1 MTVIDSIKAVFSSS
15 SSESTSTSTPHSN
28 STTTSTGPSSET
40 LKPHPE
46 GNAPAHPSNPD
57 AKAVP
62 EQAVLSD
69 KPVFDQNKVTVIFV
83 LGGPGAGKGTQ
94 CERLVADY
102 GFKHLSAGDL
112 LREERNRPGST
123 YGELITEYIREG
135 KIVPQEVTIKL
146 LENAMSSTLSSPP
159 SSQNEAW
166 SNGKGRFLIDGFP
179 RKMDQ
184 ALKFDESVVKSSF
197 VLFFSTT
204 EAILLERLLE
214 RGKTSGRDD
223 DNKESI
229 VKRFRT
235 FVETSM
241 PVVDYYR
248 KLGKV
253 VEIDSSPPIDVV
265 YEKVRVEMDQRL
277 GNLNSSSLDTTS
289 QPQVPAASSNT
300 TSTATRSN
308 ATGEA
313 PILAPAV

>member
-1 MTVIDSIKAVFSSS
+1 MTVIDSIKAAFGSSS
-15 SSESTSTSTPHSN
+15 TTDSTSTSTATP
-28 STTTSTGPSSET
+28 T
-40 LKPHPE
+40 PHPE
-46 GNAPAHPSNPD
+46 GHAPAHPTHKD
-57 AKAVP
+57 ANAVP
-62 EQAVLSD
+62 ETPVLPD
-69 KPVFDQNKVTVIFV
+69 QPVFDPKKVKVIFV

-123 YGELITEYIREG
+123 YGELITEYIKEG

-146 LENAMSSTLSSPP
+146 LENAMSSTLASPP
-159 SSQNEAW
+159 SNEVW
-166 SNGKGRFLIDGFP
+166 SNGQGRFLIDGFP

-184 ALKFDESVVKSSF
+184 AFKFDASVVKSSF
-197 VLFFSTT
+197 VLFFATT

-235 FVETSM
+235 FEETSM

-248 KLGKV
+248 KSGKV
-253 VEIDSSPPIDVV
+253 VEIDSSPAIDVV
-265 YEKVRVEMDQRL
+265 YEKVKVEMDQRL
-277 GNLNSSSLDTTS
+277 GSTTTFTS
-289 QPQVPAASSNT
+289 TDVNATSDVGSNAQPAAQANQGAYT
-300 TSTATRSN
+300 
-308 ATGEA
+308 
-313 PILAPAV
+313 LAPAV

>member
-1 MTVIDSIKAVFSSS
+1 MTVIDKLKAVFTHDSHDASSATGG
-15 SSESTSTSTPHSN
+15 STSTSAEAPAA
-28 STTTSTGPSSET
+28 G
-40 LKPHPE
+40 
-46 GNAPAHPSNPD
+46 PAHPKEGD
-57 AKAVP
+57 AKAAP
-62 EQAVLSD
+62 ETAVLSD
-69 KPVFDQNKVTVIFV
+69 KPVFDQAKVTVIFV

-146 LENAMSSTLSSPP
+146 LENAMSSTLASPP
-159 SSQNEAW
+159 HTSPEW
-166 SNGKGRFLIDGFP
+166 SNGHGRFLIDGFP

-204 EAILLERLLE
+204 EEILLERLME

-248 KLGKV
+248 KAGKV

-265 YEKVRVEMDQRL
+265 YEKVKVEIDQRL
-277 GNLNSSSLDTTS
+277 GA
-289 QPQVPAASSNT
+289 PAPAASSQATPATAGSAAT
-300 TSTATRSN
+300 TSSEARTEPT
-308 ATGEA
+308 TGTGTGA
-313 PILAPAV
+313 PTLAPAV

>member
-1 MTVIDSIKAVFSSS
+1 MTVIDKLKAVFSSDS
-15 SSESTSTSTPHSN
+15 PSQTSTSTSTP
-28 STTTSTGPSSET
+28 T
-40 LKPHPE
+40 PHPE
-46 GNAPAHPSNPD
+46 GQAPAHPSEPD

-62 EQAVLSD
+62 ETAVLSD
-69 KPVFDQNKVTVIFV
+69 KPVFDQEKVTVIFV

-94 CERLVADY
+94 CERLVKDY

-146 LENAMSSTLSSPP
+146 LENAMSSTLASPP
-159 SSQNEAW
+159 STDSAW
-166 SNGKGRFLIDGFP
+166 SNGHGRFLIDGFP

-253 VEIDSSPPIDVV
+253 VEIDSSPPIDEV
-265 YEKVRVEMDQRL
+265 YQKVRVEIDQRL
-277 GNLNSSSLDTTS
+277 SA
-289 QPQVPAASSNT
+289 QAPAQAPAATATSNT
-300 TSTATRSN
+300 ASTTTTTE
-308 ATGEA
+308 TGA
-313 PILAPAV
+313 PTLAPAV

>member
-1 MTVIDSIKAVFSSS
+1 MTVIDKLKAVFSSDS
-15 SSESTSTSTPHSN
+15 PSSTSAPTP
-28 STTTSTGPSSET
+28 T
-40 LKPHPE
+40 PHPE
-46 GNAPAHPSNPD
+46 GHAPAHPSEPD

-62 EQAVLSD
+62 ETAVLSD
-69 KPVFDQNKVTVIFV
+69 KPVFDQGKVTVIFV

-94 CERLVADY
+94 CERLVKDY

-123 YGELITEYIREG
+123 YGELITEYIKEG

-146 LENAMSSTLSSPP
+146 LENAMSSTLASPP
-159 SSQNEAW
+159 SFPESAW
-166 SNGKGRFLIDGFP
+166 SNGQGRFLIDGFP

-197 VLFFSTT
+197 VLFFATT

-253 VEIDSSPPIDVV
+253 VEIDSSPPIDEV
-265 YEKVRVEMDQRL
+265 YQKVKLEIDQRL
-277 GNLNSSSLDTTS
+277 GGQS
-289 QPQVPAASSNT
+289 QSQGHVPAANA
-300 TSTATRSN
+300 TSTSTDAEN
-308 ATGEA
+308 ATTGA
-313 PILAPAV
+313 PVLAPAV

>member
-1 MTVIDSIKAVFSSS
+1 MTVIDKVKSAF
-15 SSESTSTSTPHSN
+15 TSDSPET
-28 STTTSTGPSSET
+28 TTTSTQSNATPSHTEEKNVPS
-40 LKPHPE
+40 HPKE
-46 GNAPAHPSNPD
+46 SNAKS
-57 AKAVP
+57 VP
-62 EQAVLSD
+62 ETAVLSD
-69 KPVFDQNKVTVIFV
+69 KAVFDQNKVTVIFV

-94 CERLVADY
+94 CEKLVNDY
-102 GFKHLSAGDL
+102 KFKHLSAGDL

-146 LENAMSSTLSSPP
+146 LENAMSSTLASPP
-159 SSQNEAW
+159 NTTNEW
-166 SNGKGRFLIDGFP
+166 LNGKGRFLIDGFP

-197 VLFFSTT
+197 VLFFSTN
-204 EAILLERLLE
+204 ENILLERLLE

-253 VEIDSSPPIDVV
+253 VEIDSSPPIDEV
-265 YEKVRVEMDQRL
+265 YEKVKIEIDQR
-277 GNLNSSSLDTTS
+277 LNSSSTQT
-289 QPQVPAASSNT
+289 SNT
-300 TSTATRSN
+300 TQSTSTTNASN
-308 ATGEA
+308 DAA
-313 PILAPAV
+313 PILAPAI

>member
-1 MTVIDSIKAVFSSS
+1 MPVIDKIKAAFSSS
-15 SSESTSTSTPHSN
+15 PSTSADNTSATAPV
-28 STTTSTGPSSET
+28 PR
-40 LKPHPE
+40 PE
-46 GNAPAHPSNPD
+46 GEAPAHPAHPD
-57 AKAVP
+57 ATAAP
-62 EQAVLSD
+62 AQPVLPD
-69 KPVFDQNKVTVIFV
+69 QPVFDQEKITVIFV

-123 YGELITEYIREG
+123 YGELITDCIKEG

-146 LENAMSSTLSSPP
+146 LENAMSATLASPP
-159 SSQNEAW
+159 STTSSGWE
-166 SNGKGRFLIDGFP
+166 NGKGRFLIDGFP

-184 ALKFDESVVKSSF
+184 ALKFDESVVRSSF

-235 FVETSM
+235 FIETSM

-248 KLGKV
+248 KEGKV

-265 YEKVRVEMDQRL
+265 YEKVKAEMDQRL
-277 GNLNSSSLDTTS
+277 GLLSSSQLNVES
-289 QPQVPAASSNT
+289 QPEVPAAQ
-300 TSTATRSN
+300 
-308 ATGEA
+308 
-313 PILAPAV
+313 PALGAAIA